1 MQTLRPPDLVQTYM
15 LEHRIIRSCLL
26 RWELTRALD
35 GCKERTYLAVVL
47 EEPRCAIG
55 AGLSS
60 GDEEGPVR
68 ALFQKDLAQQHVSY
82 LAVELRQKV
91 DEMAL
96 VVADVV
102 PDPRGLGVHP
112 RTMSASCAPTGFT
125 QPPEGQIALGQDCCR
140 GDCRDG
146 FLRGQVAEYGSN
158 PSRPLIPPVPKE
170 FSIVGRYDHTWVAS
184 ELLSLHREV
193 PDPVSYTHLRAHE
206 TRHDLVCRLLL
217 EKKK

>member
-82 LAVELRQKV
+82 LAVELRQNV
-91 DEMAL
+91 DEMAV

-102 PDPRGLGVHP
+102 PDPRRVVVLP
-112 RTMSASCAPTGFT
+112 RTMSASFATTGFT
-125 QPPEGQIALGQDCCR
+125 QTTAGVIALSQDFCY
-140 GDCRDG
+140 DVSRDG
-146 FLRGQVAEYGSN
+146 F
-158 PSRPLIPPVPKE
+158 
-170 FSIVGRYDHTWVAS
+170 
-184 ELLSLHREV
+184 
-193 PDPVSYTHLRAHE
+193 
-206 TRHDLVCRLLL
+206 
-217 EKKK
+217 